1 MVAST
6 QLLECLNKVN
16 IFNSLSSD
24 ELEDISHYVSH
35 DHFRA
40 GELVYQNEESAHNFY
55 IVERGRLRNF
65 KLSENGKLQTL
76 RYVKSGE
83 FAGDLAYFR
92 NLDVYEANADAII
105 DTKVCKISYV
115 NLDKI
120 VKQYPAI
127 QHEMLNTLATRLSE
141 LENLTLSITTQ
152 TATQRLMTFLINRS
166 DIDSEGK
173 RIVKSTM
180 SRKDA
185 ASFLGITPETMSRLL
200 TNLEKDNRI
209 IVHKN
214 YFELL

>member
-1 MVAST
+1 MVTST
-6 QLLECLNKVN
+6 QLLECLSKVK
-16 IFNSLSSD
+16 IFKSLSSD
-24 ELEDISHYVSH
+24 ELENISQYVSYEQ
-35 DHFRA
+35 FRA
-40 GELVYQNEESAHNFY
+40 GELVYQNEEPAHNLY
-55 IVERGRLRNF
+55 IVDRGRLRNF
-65 KLSENGKLQTL
+65 RLSENGKLQTL
-76 RYVKSGE
+76 RYVKNGE

-92 NLDVYEANADAII
+92 NLRTYEANADTII
-105 DTKVCKISYV
+105 DTQVCKISYA

-120 VKQYPAI
+120 VKQYPGI
-127 QHEMLNTLATRLSE
+127 QREMLHTLATRLSE

-152 TATQRLMTFLINRS
+152 TATQRLITFLINRS
-166 DIDSEGK
+166 DIDSEGR